1 MGDRHGFLG
10 LMATRFPWFAV
21 VCGKDGKMIIVVPLQ
36 FRHKLNYFWFCQN
49 FEILIIIC
57 AKILI
62 K

>member
-36 FRHKLNYFWFCQN
+36 FRHKLNYYFV
-49 FEILIIIC
+49 
-57 AKILI
+57 AKIL
-62 K
+62 KNYL